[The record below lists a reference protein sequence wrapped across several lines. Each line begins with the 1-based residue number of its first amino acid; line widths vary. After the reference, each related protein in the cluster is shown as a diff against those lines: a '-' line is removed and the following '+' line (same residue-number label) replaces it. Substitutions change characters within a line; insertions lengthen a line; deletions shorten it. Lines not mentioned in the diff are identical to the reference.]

1 MDRSYFPLFVDISGK
16 KTLVV
21 GGGRIARRRIK
32 TLLSF
37 TPDIWVVAPEVTEEL
52 EALAEEGRIHWIQGT
67 YAPGIHEELPQIQ
80 MALAATDDPACN
92 EAVARECRAR

>member
-1 MDRSYFPLFVDISGK
+1 M
-16 KTLVV
+16 V

-52 EALAEEGRIHWIQGT
+52 EALAEEGRIHWIRGT
-67 YAPGIHEELPQIQ
+67 TPPGIHEELPQIQ
-80 MALAATDDPACN
+80 MPLRQLTTRPVTKRWPESAAPG
-92 EAVARECRAR
+92 ESW